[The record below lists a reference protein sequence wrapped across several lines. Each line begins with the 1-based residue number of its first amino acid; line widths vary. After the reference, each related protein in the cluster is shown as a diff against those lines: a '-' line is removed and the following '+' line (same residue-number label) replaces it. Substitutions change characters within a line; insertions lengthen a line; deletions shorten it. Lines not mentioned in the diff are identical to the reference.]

1 MSGVIKNRLPIS
13 IALLLTSFFYA
24 ASAFAQANIS
34 VDVSQVLKTLP
45 THSVGINVNYL
56 MDGSYISPATT
67 SSTTAT
73 LKSMNAALL
82 RYPGGEKS
90 DNYFWSS
97 APYDHANPSVI
108 LSGTCQFPSNDG
120 RFVQA
125 DLKTSKPEV
134 LDFDEFMVMARAAGA
149 EPMLV
154 CAYDAAYYGGSIEA
168 TYPCGIKPTLDQLI
182 NNAKEW
188 VRYANK
194 TKNYNI
200 KYWCI
205 GNESWNNC
213 LYNGCVSA
221 DQYAIDI
228 VKFANAMRSIDP
240 TIKIIANGL
249 GSVWWQKLVTNAA
262 SASVI
267 DYLGVSCYPV
277 YNYSSGYDEYR
288 NNNYDLRDDVKIAA
302 DAINNFA
309 SAADKSR
316 IKVIGTEFNSIDWSG
331 IWVDNNDVGHA
342 LLSAEILGQS
352 LRTPEV
358 ESMLFWNTRWIDN
371 VTKPND
377 IFDALNKNSG
387 TNANGLMLSAMYNSI
402 LPKMVKVTEEGK
414 IKTFAFYDNTSSK
427 LNIILINKDNVS
439 QLANVSVAG
448 FSLNP
453 ACTRWEYK
461 GTDMNDTQPAY
472 TYKDSVSPGKYPYL
486 ISLPRNSITVLKM
499 TASTVALPLPLI
511 SFTATLLTNGY
522 GQLIW
527 QTNTNDNN
535 SNFTIERSTDSVIWT
550 TIGRVSA
557 DGTVTNKS
565 YRFNDSN
572 PFALADKVFYRI
584 VKTDAAGQIYTS
596 SVKTLQKI
604 VTSSLTIK
612 LLNNPAKES
621 ANFTVSGIRYAA
633 LKINLLDSKGTIIK
647 VYSEVASDGLVTI
660 DLKNIP
666 SGVYFVQFI
675 SSVAQQVFK
684 LIKN

>member
-1 MSGVIKNRLPIS
+1 MSGIMKIRSLIFF
-13 IALLLTSFFYA
+13 ALLLTSFYA
-24 ASAFAQANIS
+24 EPAFAQVNIS
-34 VDVSQVLKTLP
+34 VDAGQVIKTIP
-45 THSVGINVNYL
+45 TNSVGINVNYL
-56 MDGSYISPATT
+56 MDGSYISPTTTTATT
-67 SSTTAT
+67 ST
-73 LKSMNAALL
+73 LKSMNAKLL

-97 APYDHANPSVI
+97 APYDRANPSVI
-108 LSGTCQFPSNDG
+108 LTGTCQFPSNDS

-134 LDFDEFMVMARAAGA
+134 LDFDEFMVMAKATGA

-154 CAYDAAYYGGSIEA
+154 CAYDAAYYGGSIAA
-168 TYPCGIKPTLDQLI
+168 TYPCGVKPTLDQLI
-182 NNAKEW
+182 TNAKEW

-213 LYNGCVSA
+213 TYNGCVSA

-228 VKFANAMRSIDP
+228 VKFANAMRSVDP

-249 GSVWWQKLVTNAA
+249 GSAWWQKLVTDPA
-262 SASVI
+262 SAAVI

-277 YNYSSGYDEYR
+277 YNYSGGYEDYK
-288 NNNYDLRDDVKIAA
+288 NNNYDLRDDLKIAA
-302 DAINNFA
+302 EAITNFA
-309 SAADKSR
+309 STADKSR
-316 IKVIGTEFNSIDWSG
+316 IKVVATEFNSIDWSG
-331 IWVDNNDVGHA
+331 VWVDNNDIGHA

-387 TNANGLMLSAMYNSI
+387 TNANGLMLSAMYNLI
-402 LPKMVKVTEEGK
+402 LPKMVKTTEEGK
-414 IKTFAFYDNTSSK
+414 IKTFAFYDNASNK

-439 QLANVSVAG
+439 QPANVSVAG
-448 FSLNP
+448 FSPNP
-453 ACTRWEYK
+453 SCVRWEYK
-461 GTDMNDTQPAY
+461 GADMNDTQPAY
-472 TYKDSVSPGKYPYL
+472 AFKDSVSLGKYPYL

-499 TASTVALPLPLI
+499 AASNIALPLPLI
-511 SFTATLLTNGY
+511 SFSATLMTNGT

-527 QTNTNDNN
+527 QTNTDDKNASFN
-535 SNFTIERSTDSVIWT
+535 IQRSTDTVTWT
-550 TIGRVSA
+550 TIGQVSA

-565 YRFNDSN
+565 YQFDDTN
-572 PFALADKVFYRI
+572 PFASGDKVYYRI
-584 VKTDAAGQIYTS
+584 VKTDAAGQAYTS
-596 SVKTLQKI
+596 SVRSLQKI
-604 VTSSLTIK
+604 IASSLTIK
-612 LLNNPAKES
+612 LLTNPVQES
-621 ANFTVSGIRYAA
+621 ANFTINGIRYAA
-633 LKINLLDSKGTIIK
+633 LKINLLDSKGTIIRAFP
-647 VYSEVASDGLVTI
+647 EVASDGLVTV
-660 DLKNIP
+660 DLKAIP

-675 SSVAQQVFK
+675 SSVAQKTFK
-684 LIKN
+684 VIKN